1 MKKAIFAVLFAA
13 TLASCTQNQ
22 MAKNFGGTATVNLP
36 KGEKLINV
44 TWKDKGDLWY
54 LTRPMKN
61 TDSAETYTFTQSKGS
76 VITFTGDGKVILVE
90 SK

>member
-22 MAKNFGGTATVNLP
+22 MAKKFGGTATVNLP
-36 KGEKLINV
+36 KGEKLVNV
-44 TWKDKGDLWY
+44 TWKENGDLWY
-54 LTRPMKN
+54 LTHPMKVN
-61 TDSAETYTFTQSKGS
+61 DTPETYTFTQDKGS
-76 VITFTGDGKVILVE
+76 IISLSGNGKVIINE